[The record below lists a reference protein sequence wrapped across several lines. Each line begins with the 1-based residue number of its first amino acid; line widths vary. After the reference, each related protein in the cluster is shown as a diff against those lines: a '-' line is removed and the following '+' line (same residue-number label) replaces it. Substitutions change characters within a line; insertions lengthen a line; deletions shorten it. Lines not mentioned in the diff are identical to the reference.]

1 MQESKRMMV
10 AKIQAMPKYVTAMT
24 TCATPMG
31 SVIKI
36 DNFKNNSTCVIVTC
50 CKVLPMTLEFILYI

>member
-1 MQESKRMMV
+1 MMV

-36 DNFKNNSTCVIVTC
+36 DNFKNNSTCELSRAV
-50 CKVLPMTLEFILYI
+50 KFYP